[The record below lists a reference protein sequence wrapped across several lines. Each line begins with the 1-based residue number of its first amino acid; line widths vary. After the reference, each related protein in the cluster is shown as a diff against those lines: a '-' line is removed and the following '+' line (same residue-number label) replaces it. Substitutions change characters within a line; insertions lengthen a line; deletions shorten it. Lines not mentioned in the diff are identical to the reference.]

1 MAAARIGNRRVFIK
15 DGTWTQ
21 TVNICDASNRHGNY
35 ETVYRITGRECF
47 VRPADVTHCR
57 TLDQLSNL
65 LVTQHHASLE
75 PGRVTVPVVGVTAAT
90 AIRADAASCVQP
102 TPLACSL
109 NDPWLSEARQ
119 AVERAIDRLVTEFL
133 DFPYL
138 HRVEHSLH
146 TRLVALMAEEEAL
159 AGNFPVGTGLAVT
172 QLIHK
177 EWPETLPRPEK
188 RNRRGNFDLAVLAPQ
203 QLAQCP
209 SVADFLTGRLA
220 APIAVEVGLDYDYAH
235 LAADRDK
242 VLNSRVPF
250 GYLVHLSREWPPD
263 PRAEQLVQ
271 APSGDVRAAYGLIVG
286 GRRFCKLVNQPAVI
300 EVPAPAR
307 NGTAG

>member
-1 MAAARIGNRRVFIK
+1 MATLRIGNRRVFIK

-21 TVNICDASNRHGNY
+21 TINICDASNRHGNY
-35 ETVYRITGRECF
+35 EAVYRITGRERF
-47 VRPADVTHCR
+47 VRPVDLAHCR
-57 TLDQLSNL
+57 TLDQLRSL
-65 LVTQHHASLE
+65 LATQHHASLE
-75 PGRVTVPVVGVTAAT
+75 PGRVTVPVSGVTAAP
-90 AIRADAASCVQP
+90 AIRANGTSCAQP
-102 TPLACSL
+102 TPLVCSL

-133 DFPYL
+133 DFPYR
-138 HRVEHSLH
+138 HRVEHCLH

-159 AGNFPVGTGLAVT
+159 AGNFPVGAGLAVS
-172 QLIHK
+172 QLLHK
-177 EWPETLPRPEK
+177 EWPETLPRPQK
-188 RNRRGNFDLAVLAPQ
+188 GNRRGNFDVAVLAPQ

-242 VLNSRVPF
+242 LLNSQVPF
-250 GYLVHLSREWPPD
+250 GYLIHLSREWPPD

-271 APSGDVRAAYGLIVG
+271 APSGAVRAAYGLIVG
-286 GRRFCKLVNQPAVI
+286 GSRFRKLVNEAAVI